1 MPEEAAR
8 HILSSF
14 EAALDNLRK
23 DVLMMSSLVSRS
35 IENSRKGLL
44 DRDEDF
50 CNTVIA
56 DDEEIDLL
64 EIQVD
69 TQGIEIMLRFHPFAS
84 DLRNVIGAMK
94 TSVNLERA
102 ADQAVGIAR
111 RARKLGALQVL
122 SETAHIEP
130 LFRHTSSMF
139 NDAIK
144 AYADGDTELAQTIKS
159 RDKELDQLNRE
170 FAESLTEKMP
180 QNPDSIR
187 GFLELIFIARC
198 LERIGDQ
205 AKNIAEDTI
214 FAVSLKD
221 IRHTAGEANI

>member
-1 MPEEAAR
+1 MSEEAAR

-14 EAALDNLRK
+14 ESALDNLRK
-23 DVLMMSSLVSRS
+23 DVLMMSSLASRS
-35 IENSRKGLL
+35 IENARKGLFE
-44 DRDEDF
+44 RDEDF

-56 DDEEIDLL
+56 DDEEIDFL

-69 TQGIEIMLRFHPFAS
+69 TQGMEIMLRFHPFAS

-111 RARKLGALQVL
+111 RARKLVALQIIP
-122 SETAHIEP
+122 ETATMEP

-144 AYADGDTELAQTIKS
+144 AYADGDIELAKTIKS

-180 QNPDSIR
+180 QNPDFIR
-187 GFLELIFIARC
+187 GYLELIFIARC

-214 FAVSLKD
+214 FSVSLTD
-221 IRHTAGEANI
+221 IRHTAGEPSI